1 MEAKPGMIVRAKA
14 GREEGRFMAVTSVKD
29 GYVYL
34 ADGKERKL
42 AAPKKKN
49 IKHVAFTKAEIQLDN
64 LTDKGLRSFLRE
76 YTGNE

>member
-1 MEAKPGMIVRAKA
+1 MIVRAKA
-14 GREEGRFMAVTSVKD
+14 GREEGRFMVVVSEKD
-29 GYVYL
+29 GFVYL

-49 IKHVAFTKAEIQLDN
+49 IKHVAFTRTEIQLDN

>member
-1 MEAKPGMIVRAKA
+1 MIVRAKA
-14 GREEGRFMAVTSVKD
+14 GREEGRFMVVVSEKD
-29 GYVYL
+29 GFVYL

-49 IKHVAFTKAEIQLDN
+49 IKHVAFTRTEIQLDN

-76 YTGNE
+76 YTENE

>member
-1 MEAKPGMIVRAKA
+1 MEAKPGMIVRAMA

-29 GYVYL
+29 GFVYL

-42 AAPKKKN
+42 SAPKKKN
-49 IKHVAFTKAEIQLDN
+49 IKHVAFTKAEINIDN

-76 YTGNE
+76 YNGNE

>member
-1 MEAKPGMIVRAKA
+1 MIVRVKA
-14 GREEGRFMAVTSVKD
+14 GREANRFMVVVSEKD
-29 GYVYL
+29 GFVYL

-49 IKHVAFTKAEIQLDN
+49 IKHVAFTKTEIKLDN